1 MYKFMECDDLNPQM
15 VLDAIKECDLSY
27 TCQPLIL
34 QPLESMV
41 VRGNFCGGVIGTVCL
56 AL

>member
-15 VLDAIKECDLSY
+15 VLDAIKECDLSV

-34 QPLESMV
+34 QLLESMV
-41 VRGNFCGGVIGTVCL
+41 VRGNFRGGVIGTVCL

>member
-15 VLDAIKECDLSY
+15 VLDAIKECDLSV